1 MSFQRLKEGSSV
13 IKAQSR
19 KLGRWL
25 GQVLGWL
32 CDVELK
38 LSKSPFLHLVNGDN
52 LVLALYFLM
61 KNKEKIHINT

>member
-1 MSFQRLKEGSSV
+1 MSFQRLKEGNSV

-32 CDVELK
+32 CDVELT
-38 LSKSPFLHLVNGDN
+38 LSKCPFLHLVNGNN
-52 LVLALYFLM
+52 LVSALYFLM
-61 KNKEKIHINT
+61 KSKEKIHINT